1 MIAALETAV
10 IALGL
15 TSLAGI
21 GSTVWVVRRYKG
33 APAAPRTPQ
42 SGNGQG
48 QQAGSGT

>member
-21 GSTVWVVRRYKG
+21 GSTVYVVRRYKG
-33 APAAPRTPQ
+33 EPAPGGRKQGTGKEATP
-42 SGNGQG
+42 
-48 QQAGSGT
+48 